1 MNKGNNSSKGR
12 LNKFVTLEVIS
23 APKEFRLPFVSSEV
37 VLPSFFVLSFCGKNL
52 YSSNNPKLAL
62 KQKLRHFSIVI
73 RSFSSNLI
81 IVVGLLSGETL
92 CADDVVSNPSLAKVV
107 VIPICEQIAKPELF
121 ILRRGLK
128 EAIENKV
135 DTIILDMN
143 TPGGA
148 LDVTFEML
156 KALEKF
162 PGKTVTYIN
171 TEAISAGALLAAGT
185 DEIYFAPGGLI
196 GAAAPVSAT
205 GEEIDPVMRE
215 KIVSYLKAR
224 VRSISEGKGYRGEVI
239 SAMID
244 LDSEFKI
251 GDEVIK
257 EKGDLLSLTAK
268 EATRNFGDP
277 ARPLLG
283 MGIATSLD
291 DLLVKLH
298 GNGAYSVEKFE
309 VTWSE
314 KTAQYLTLITPIL
327 MGIGLVLLFIEFK
340 TPGFGMFGVGGLTLL
355 AIVFLSQFVAGLS
368 GHEPMLFFFIGV
380 ILLTIEIFFF
390 PGGMVL
396 GLAGGTLML
405 GSLAWS
411 MADLWPNEPI
421 LISGDVFFGPL
432 LSVVTGVVLAIVL
445 FLAILRFLPR
455 GGLWGKMVLNAAVSG
470 GPGFAPPLTGS
481 GTDGDLVG
489 STGIAATPLF
499 PSGQVEIGGCRY
511 EARLAMG
518 FAAVGTQV
526 RVVSNNRLSLTV
538 EVIS

>member
-1 MNKGNNSSKGR
+1 MIRSISS
-12 LNKFVTLEVIS
+12 I
-23 APKEFRLPFVSSEV
+23 
-37 VLPSFFVLSFCGKNL
+37 
-52 YSSNNPKLAL
+52 LA
-62 KQKLRHFSIVI
+62 IVI
-73 RSFSSNLI
+73 
-81 IVVGLLSGETL
+81 GLLCAEIVR
-92 CADDVVSNPSLAKVV
+92 ADDTILKPSPAKVV
-107 VIPICEQIAKPELF
+107 VIPIHEQISKPELF

-135 DTIILDMN
+135 DTIVLDMN

-162 PGKTVTYIN
+162 PGKTITYIN
-171 TEAISAGALLAAGT
+171 TEAISAGALIAAGT

-268 EATRNFGDP
+268 EATRTFGDP
-277 ARPLLG
+277 ALPLLG
-283 MGIATSLD
+283 TGIATSLD
-291 DLLVKLH
+291 DLLIKLH

-314 KTAQYLTLITPIL
+314 TIAQYLTVVTPIL

-340 TPGFGMFGVGGLTLL
+340 APGFGMFGIGGLSLL

-368 GHEPMLFFFIGV
+368 GHEPMLFFFLGV
-380 ILLTIEIFFF
+380 VLLAVEIFFF

-396 GLAGGTLML
+396 GLTGGTIML
-405 GSLAWS
+405 GSLIWS
-411 MADLWPNEPI
+411 MADLWPDEKI
-421 LISGDVFFGPL
+421 QFSGEIFLAPL
-432 LSVVTGVVLAIVL
+432 LNVVTAVILAIV
-445 FLAILRFLPR
+445 FFVAILRFLPR
-455 GGLWGKMVLNAAVSG
+455 GGLWGKMVLNAAVANGPEFAPTLSG
-470 GPGFAPPLTGS
+470 GGS
-481 GTDGDLVG
+481 GEDLVG
-489 STGIAATPLF
+489 LIGTAATPLF
-499 PSGQVEIGGCRY
+499 PSGQVEIGGSRY

-518 FAAVGTQV
+518 FAEAGTRV
-526 RVVSNNRLSLTV
+526 KVVSNNRLALTV

>member
-1 MNKGNNSSKGR
+1 LKN
-12 LNKFVTLEVIS
+12 
-23 APKEFRLPFVSSEV
+23 PSE
-37 VLPSFFVLSFCGKNL
+37 PGSIAFGFFVFLSVDHLNFIGKL
-52 YSSNNPKLAL
+52 DRCSNDRGLAQRRKLEHSTGVIEKFSGFMAL
-62 KQKLRHFSIVI
+62 VF
-73 RSFSSNLI
+73 
-81 IVVGLLSGETL
+81 GLLSVESVR
-92 CADDVVSNPSLAKVV
+92 ADDAVSKASPAKVV
-107 VIPICEQIAKPELF
+107 VIPIREQIAKPELF

-128 EAIENKV
+128 EAIENKA
-135 DTIILDMN
+135 DTIVLDME

-148 LDVTFEML
+148 LNVTFEML

-171 TEAISAGALLAAGT
+171 TEAISAGALIAAGT
-185 DEIYFAPGGLI
+185 DEIYFAPGSLI

-257 EKGDLLSLTAK
+257 EKGDLLSLTAN
-268 EATRNFGDP
+268 EATKTYGDL
-277 ARPLLG
+277 ATPLLG
-283 MGIATSLD
+283 TAIAATLD
-291 DLLVKLH
+291 DLLIQLH
-298 GNGAYSVEKFE
+298 GAGNYTIEKFE

-314 KTAQYLTLITPIL
+314 KVAQYLTMITPIL
-327 MGIGLVLLFIEFK
+327 MGIGLLLLFIEFK
-340 TPGFGMFGVGGLTLL
+340 TPGFGIFGVGGLAIL
-355 AIVFLSQFVAGLS
+355 ATVFLSQFVAGLS

-380 ILLTIEIFFF
+380 ILLAVEIFFI

-405 GSLAWS
+405 GSLVWS

-421 LISGDVFFGPL
+421 SISGDVFLGPL
-432 LSVVTGVVLAIVL
+432 LSVVTGVILAIVL

-455 GGLWGKMVLNAAVSG
+455 GGLWGNMVLNAAVAG

-481 GTDGDLVG
+481 GTDRDLVG
-489 STGIAATPLF
+489 LTGIAATPLF
-499 PSGQVEIGGCRY
+499 PSGQVEVGGCRY

-518 FAAVGTQV
+518 FADAGTQV